1 MKRPGDALPHANT
14 KVAKAKPQA
23 ASAKPNA
30 AKAKPKAATA
40 QPKAAKAKPKAAK
53 AKPKATKVK
62 PEAATA
68 PSAAVSA
75 VVVVD
80 DDDAPLIS
88 LAPTASSSSTGT
100 GGGKGGGKG
109 AKGGG
114 GKGAKGGQ
122 WVDFL
127 AFHGY
132 KKVRKRSKHD
142 QSHTG
147 LGMAWIEQEGGGTFD
162 WEHTDDEGL
171 DDEEVLAAW
180 DEWLHPAATAA
191 GATEGLSHHAVECA
205 SLSYKLK
212 HPKPPYISLPS
223 TQPQIH

>member
-14 KVAKAKPQA
+14 K
-23 ASAKPNA
+23 A
-30 AKAKPKAATA
+30 AKAKAKATA
-40 QPKAAKAKPKAAK
+40 TTVATKAKAKATATTAAAKAK
-53 AKPKATKVK
+53 
-62 PEAATA
+62 A
-68 PSAAVSA
+68 PSASASAVSA
-75 VVVVD
+75 VGD
-80 DDDAPLIS
+80 DVPLIF
-88 LAPTASSSSTGT
+88 LASSSSASSTGT

-191 GATEGLSHHAVECA
+191 GATESLSHQAVENVP
-205 SLSYKLK
+205 
-212 HPKPPYISLPS
+212 H
-223 TQPQIH
+223 